1 MAKLNLD
8 VIAKKAGVSIATVSR
23 ALNGL
28 PGVSEGRVAQ
38 IQQIVE
44 EMGVQPKLRGRNQV
58 KVKTAVSLG
67 VYYNTVAIIVA
78 GDGFLHA
85 SEVFLKQVHPIC
97 QRFAEEGIA
106 VLISTDGVSVEK
118 LPQSIRDR
126 EIDGV
131 FYFGNVSAEVCGHL
145 SGVTSLWM
153 TSRREH
159 GKPFLLAGNRRAGVI
174 SAEYIAENNFEKVFI
189 INPDQEADALVARCE
204 ACESRARD
212 LGLDVSAHSGSRLA
226 PDAGQDAWS
235 RLWSEIRE
243 DVLAAEVLF
252 IPADWLTASLYPFLL
267 ADGFF
272 ERPHA
277 AVISCGGYTSY
288 LRGLHPAPVTVDFG
302 YDVVGR
308 VAADQLLWKIRNPQI
323 SREISVVINPVIISP
338 ESGLG

>member
-28 PGVSEGRVAQ
+28 PGVSESRVAQ
-38 IQQIVE
+38 IQQIVD
-44 EMGVQPKLRGRNQV
+44 EMGERPKLRGRNQV

-106 VLISTDGVSVEK
+106 VLISTDGMSVQK

-174 SAEYIAENNFEKVFI
+174 SAEYLAEHSYKKVFI
-189 INPDQEADALVARCE
+189 INPDREADALVARGGACE
-204 ACESRARD
+204 ARARE
-212 LGLDVSAHSGSRLA
+212 LELEVGIHSSSRLA
-226 PDAGQDAWS
+226 PDSGREAWAH
-235 RLWSEIRE
+235 LWDEIVA
-243 DVLAAEVLF
+243 DVLAADALF
-252 IPADWLTASLYPFLL
+252 IPADWLTASLYPFLI
-267 ADGFF
+267 ANGFF
-272 ERPHA
+272 DRPNVT
-277 AVISCGGYTSY
+277 VISCGGYTSY

-323 SREISVVINPVIISP
+323 SREISVVINPVIIS
-338 ESGLG
+338 SDG